1 MSDFTDFIYENY
13 KIIIAIVLSIFGL
26 LVFISIKGI
35 NLNAPKPDTKLIQTV
50 TVETF
55 ANTDR
60 MVDNMVDTSIEGGL
74 SKYGQQP
81 ALGSLYQ
88 SNQSISNTGT
98 DYTQIMPIDGMSNFC
113 NKYAQ
118 SPKDLQQACNGLS
131 NKSCQNMSC
140 CALIGLDND
149 STNTCVAA
157 NSNGPIFKKDK
168 NDELIAMDHYY
179 YEGTK
184 YNVSK

>member
-13 KIIIAIVLSIFGL
+13 KIIIAIILSIFGL

-35 NLNAPKPDTKLIQTV
+35 NLNAPKPDTKLVQTV

-55 ANTDR
+55 ASNTD
-60 MVDNMVDTSIEGGL
+60 NIVDTSIEGGL
-74 SKYGQQP
+74 SEYSQQP

-118 SPKDLQQACNGLS
+118 SPKDLQQACTGLS
-131 NKSCQNMSC
+131 SKSCQNISC
-140 CALIGLDND
+140 CALIGLGEDND

-157 NSNGPIFKKDK
+157 NSNGPIFKKDN

-184 YNVSK
+184 YNVKQ